1 MKIYINDEFIENSSN
16 NKVEV
21 EEIEE
26 NLGEER
32 ENNFLHICILVIII
46 IQWKII
52 CKILDLMDI

>member
-32 ENNFLHICILVIII
+32 ENNFCIFIY
-46 IQWKII
+46 W
-52 CKILDLMDI
+52 